1 MELLREATERARAGE
16 SLALVTVIRVWGSA
30 PRHMGAKMLV
40 TEGGETSATIGGGR
54 VELEVT
60 RAASRVARNG
70 TACRVRHHLVR
81 DLAMCCGGSMELY
94 IEPVAPSCDALDRAV
109 AEWDARR
116 PTLLV
121 TYLDGSPK
129 QVVAMPADARRHSTY
144 VSSRFFEPIWPKDRV
159 ILVGAGHVARAVG
172 PIAAAVGFEV
182 VVCDDNETE
191 ALSELDSAPWV
202 SSTVESFDVRDIEAD
217 VGVLG
222 PSDFALI
229 MTRDHAVD
237 QRVLEQLLPA
247 ESLAYLGLIGSRGKV
262 GRFRKRLIAK
272 GIASESRWARLRA
285 PVGLDIG
292 AETPEEIAVAII
304 AELIQTRRQAI
315 GTIDLLTEDIEK
327 LEGVGAPGAPV
338 PERDSPEIPREAES
352 R

>member
-60 RAASRVARNG
+60 RTARQVAHSG
-70 TACRVRHHLVR
+70 VACRVRHHLVR

-94 IEPVAPSCDALDRAV
+94 IEPVASSCDALDRAL
-109 AEWDARR
+109 AEHDARR
-116 PTLLV
+116 PALLV
-121 TYLDGSPK
+121 THLDGRPK
-129 QVVAMPADARRHSTY
+129 QTLPMPSGTKRYPHLLSD
-144 VSSRFFEPIWPKDRV
+144 RFCEPIWPRDRL
-159 ILVGAGHVARAVG
+159 ILFGAGHVARAVG

-191 ALSELDSAPWV
+191 ALSELGSAPWI
-202 SSTVESFDVRDIEAD
+202 SSTVESFDARDVEAEAS
-217 VGVLG
+217 GLG
-222 PSDFALI
+222 SSDFVLI

-237 QRVLEQLLPA
+237 QRVLEQLLPV
-247 ESLAYLGLIGSRGKV
+247 ERLAYLGLIGSHGKV

-272 GIASESRWARLRA
+272 GIATESRWARLRA

-292 AETPEEIAVAII
+292 AETPEEIAVAIN
-304 AELIQTRRQAI
+304 AELIQIRRERSAPPAEH
-315 GTIDLLTEDIEK
+315 DSSNMPH
-327 LEGVGAPGAPV
+327 GV
-338 PERDSPEIPREAES
+338 ES